1 MSRYA
6 GRHRDADPSV
16 GQVPEV
22 PAAPETLE
30 LSRTLPAI
38 ASPAPR
44 SRRSQVARVAGAVV
58 ALSLLAVGAVDV
70 VTTRAGDGAIGLV
83 AAPPSTLPPQAA
95 LEAVAYRADAGDLST
110 HRAEV
115 RDARAEA
122 DAAAA
127 RAAAEPPRGRSGR
140 RRCGGE
146 GCRPKAAADA
156 AAAEAQ
162 RQAAA
167 ERAARDAQ
175 RQSVVAKAQAGP
187 QGRRARHAGRVR
199 LRRQPVAP
207 ASSALW
213 TRRERLALHRP
224 RTRRPAPTASRSPCP
239 AAKMASVG
247 SDYRTNPV
255 TQIRWGL
262 GYIKQVLRHPV
273 QRARP
278 GAAAPALVLTG
289 SAVTSSRD
297 GRLRSCAAGSCV
309 DAWSGALG
317 RAPAWRGHRVGR
329 TFSTRFGSLICS
341 QIGRRWPPA
350 SLVGQHGVPVEVRVA
365 GRRRP
370 SPAGGGSARRTRLGS
385 SSTGAST

>member
-127 RAAAEPPRGRSGR
+127 RAAAEAARVAAQAAADAAAKAAA
-140 RRCGGE
+140 E
-146 GCRPKAAADA
+146 AAAKAAADA

-167 ERAARDAQ
+167 DQAARDAQ
-175 RQSVVAKAQAGP
+175 RQSVATNAKQDPKAAA
-187 QGRRARHAGRVR
+187 RAMLGEFGFADSQFSC
-199 LRRQPVAP
+199 L
-207 ASSALW
+207 SSLW
-213 TRRERLALHRP
+213 TRESNWLYTATNPSSGAYGIPQSL
-224 RTRRPAPTASRSPCP
+224 PAS
-239 AAKMASVG
+239 KMASAG
-247 SDYRTNPV
+247 ADYRTNPV

-262 GYIKQVLRHPV
+262 GYIKQVYGTPC
-273 QRARP
+273 
-278 GAAAPALVLTG
+278 GAWA
-289 SAVTSSRD
+289 
-297 GRLRSCAAGSCV
+297 
-309 DAWSGALG
+309 
-317 RAPAWRGHRVGR
+317 H
-329 TFSTRFGSLICS
+329 S
-341 QIGRRWPPA
+341 Q
-350 SLVGQHGVPVEVRVA
+350 
-365 GRRRP
+365 
-370 SPAGGGSARRTRLGS
+370 
-385 SSTGAST
+385 STGWY